1 MEEGSARITGPRELR
16 AGCHSF
22 ASTVD
27 WDGNEFSCLVRCDFV
42 DRSVGPEKNKDD
54 PRIHT
59 NQHETKILPTS
70 ARCDFQSKPLVVDAC
85 RLS

>member
-27 WDGNEFSCLVRCDFV
+27 WDGNEFSCLVRDV
-42 DRSVGPEKNKDD
+42 ISWIV
-54 PRIHT
+54 
-59 NQHETKILPTS
+59 
-70 ARCDFQSKPLVVDAC
+70 PLVQRRTRTIHEFTRTNTKPKYFRLALDVTFSQS
-85 RLS
+85 RLSLMRAV